1 MQWESYPDK
10 HTESDSTPPPQ
21 TAKRTLLLNHV
32 EGEKGKYS
40 SNMGNSPSTRK
51 CNEIVETWE
60 RIHAQLPPSDSQQC
74 PSYHAQPSNPAFPS
88 SSSIPRQPESSQTS
102 VSMRITNYVA
112 QYAAKDSNLVFSPP
126 SIQLLLGLVAAGA
139 TGPTKDQ
146 VLSFLNCES
155 VSKLNHLASE
165 LISTVLA
172 DGSAYGGPKLSF
184 ANGVRVDNRLPLK
197 PVFKQIASNNYKA
210 SCEHVDFQIKADQV
224 AHKVNSWVEK
234 STNGLIKDI
243 LPTGSVDRTT
253 RLILANALY
262 FKGVWKQK
270 FDLSRTRDL
279 DFHLLN
285 GGSVK
290 VPFMSTTTK
299 QYICAFNGFKVLC
312 LRYSQGRDNRQF
324 SMYIFLPEA
333 RDGLPSLMQIASSQP
348 GFLEQHLP
356 HCQADVHIC
365 MIPRFKFSFGFEV
378 SKTLKQLGL
387 VLPFSEGGLTEM
399 VDSSLGANL
408 FVSRIF
414 HKSFIEVNEEGTEA
428 AAAPAAVITL
438 KSLDLTNKFEFIADH
453 PFLFFIREDT
463 TGTLLFAG
471 HVLNPLSQN

>member
-1 MQWESYPDK
+1 MWPNMRLK
-10 HTESDSTPPPQ
+10 ILTWFFHHCP
-21 TAKRTLLLNHV
+21 
-32 EGEKGKYS
+32 S
-40 SNMGNSPSTRK
+40 SCYWAWLPLGLQAQPKTRSSPSSIA
-51 CNEIVETWE
+51 N
-60 RIHAQLPPSDSQQC
+60 PS
-74 PSYHAQPSNPAFPS
+74 PS
-88 SSSIPRQPESSQTS
+88 
-102 VSMRITNYVA
+102 
-112 QYAAKDSNLVFSPP
+112 
-126 SIQLLLGLVAAGA
+126 
-139 TGPTKDQ
+139 
-146 VLSFLNCES
+146 
-155 VSKLNHLASE
+155 LNHLASE

-172 DGSAYGGPKLSF
+172 DGIAYGGLKLSF
-184 ANGVRVDNRLPLK
+184 ANGVWVDNRLTSK
-197 PVFKQIASNNYKA
+197 PVFKQTASNNYKA
-210 SCEHVDFQIKADQV
+210 ACEQVDFQIKADQV

-270 FDLSRTRDL
+270 FDPSRTRDL

-290 VPFMSTTTK
+290 VLFMSTTTK

-387 VLPFSEGGLTEM
+387 VFPFSEGGLTEM

-428 AAAPAAVITL
+428 AAVIML

-453 PFLFFIREDT
+453 PFLFFIQEDT
-463 TGTLLFAG
+463 TVAELENSCVNYEVIQKLKESFDTHDHHKPKSYSLVGDALRLRARC
-471 HVLNPLSQN
+471 VLIWLGAHYHTVSL